1 MDNLQGSLREFQ
13 KKLSFTESCL
23 KGIEIVN
30 YLIFYLF
37 ISKVKSFDNEFQA
50 ITHKLCECVCE
61 CVCVCVCECVRVCVC
76 VYASVCVGVCEAE
89 PRICSIQWFHL

>member
-50 ITHKLCECVCE
+50 KHINSVSVCE
-61 CVCVCVCECVRVCVC
+61 CVCACVGMCVCQC
-76 VYASVCVGVCEAE
+76 
-89 PRICSIQWFHL
+89 ICRSL